1 MKLELRKVLLQLSE
15 FALEVDTAIASA
27 RTAIFGPSGAGKT
40 SLLEIIAGLRESRCD
55 LICFNGTTFA
65 DSSGALPVRLR
76 KIGYLPQ
83 DDALFPH
90 FDVRRNLLYGR
101 PPASRDPAFALEHV
115 TCFLQIEGLLH
126 RDVRELSRGERQ
138 RVAIGRA
145 LLSEPRLLLLDEP
158 LTGLDRNLREAILEQ
173 LKVLPDESAKVVPL
187 KQIRSQRDSR
197 NPAMSSSKEVFPA
210 PDGPKIAVRAEAMEV
225 STSSANSDNCSRT
238 FRNSS
243 FIASPFS

>member
-1 MKLELRKVLLQLSE
+1 MKLELRNVLLQLSE
-15 FALEVDTAIASA
+15 FALEVDTSIASA

-65 DSSGALPVRLR
+65 DSSGSLPVRLR

-83 DDALFPH
+83 DDSLFPH
-90 FDVRRNLLYGR
+90 FDVRHNLLYGR

-115 TCFLQIEGLLH
+115 TRFLQIEGLLD
-126 RDVRELSRGERQ
+126 RDVRQLSRGERQ

-158 LTGLDRNLREAILEQ
+158 LTGRDRNLREAILEQ
-173 LKVLPDESAKVVPL
+173 LKVLPDEFNLPMLYVAHASRATRL
-187 KQIRSQRDSR
+187 KKGRSSSNAARSWPGGRRTISSSVFPSEAQRSR
-197 NPAMSSSKEVFPA
+197 NVTQPRQRGARPRLSNPVA
-210 PDGPKIAVRAEAMEV
+210 
-225 STSSANSDNCSRT
+225 
-238 FRNSS
+238 
-243 FIASPFS
+243 

>member
-1 MKLELRKVLLQLSE
+1 MAAQEKGDAMKLELRKVLLQLSE
-15 FALEVDTAIASA
+15 FALEVDTSIASA

-40 SLLEIIAGLRESRCD
+40 SLLEIIAGLREPRCD

-65 DSSGALPVRLR
+65 DSSGSLPVRLR

-83 DDALFPH
+83 DDSLFPH
-90 FDVRRNLLYGR
+90 FDVRRNLIYGH

-115 TCFLQIEGLLH
+115 TRFLQIEGLLH
-126 RDVRELSRGERQ
+126 RDVRQLSRGERQ

-173 LKVLPDESAKVVPL
+173 LKVLPDEFNLPMLYVTH
-187 KQIRSQRDSR
+187 D
-197 NPAMSSSKEVFPA
+197 
-210 PDGPKIAVRAEAMEV
+210 RAEAIELCDEV
-225 STSSANSDNCSRT
+225 LLLERGKIVARGTPDDLL
-238 FRNSS
+238 
-243 FIASPFS
+243 